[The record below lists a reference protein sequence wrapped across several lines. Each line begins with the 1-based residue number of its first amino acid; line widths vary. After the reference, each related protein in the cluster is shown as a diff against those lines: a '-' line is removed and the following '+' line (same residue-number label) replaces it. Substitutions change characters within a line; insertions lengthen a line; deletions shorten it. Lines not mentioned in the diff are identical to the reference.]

1 MKNVY
6 TVIFCLFGFFIALTA
21 NGQDD
26 QKRSIRLIFAGDVMG
41 HSGQIVSAE
50 VKTGELYDYTPCFQ
64 YVKPLVSDADL
75 AIANLELTLPGK
87 PPYTGYP
94 QFKSPNELALALKD
108 AGFDLLVT
116 ANNHSNDSYASGLI
130 NTLDVLDGYHFLHT
144 GTFRNSD
151 ERLMY
156 YPLLVYKNDFRI
168 AFLNYTY
175 GTNGIPTRE
184 PTIVNLIDVA
194 QMEKDL
200 AEAKSLKPD
209 AIIVIM
215 HWGLE
220 YQLQQSTEQDF
231 LTQKLFDGGADFII
245 GAHPHV
251 VQPIKE
257 VELERDGKKKKGL
270 VVYSMGNYIS
280 SQTKTNTD
288 GGIMVEL
295 TLEKDLS
302 SKETILKEHTFIPIW
317 RYIRTLEN
325 GKKEYLI
332 LTDNELEKPGLLT
345 PDAKLKMES
354 YFKRLRNHLANSDG
368 IEKPISTESVDVK

>member
-1 MKNVY
+1 LKNVY
-6 TVIFCLFGFFIALTA
+6 SLVFYLLGIFSAFTA

-41 HSGQIVSAE
+41 HSGQIESAE
-50 VKTGELYDYTPCFQ
+50 IKSGELYDYTPCFQ
-64 YVKPLVSDADL
+64 FVKPLVTDADL

-87 PPYTGYP
+87 PPFTGYP

-130 NTLDVLDGYHFLHT
+130 NTLDVLDSYHFLHT
-144 GTFRNSD
+144 GTFRNTD

-184 PTIVNLIDVA
+184 PTLVNLIDVD

-200 AEAKSLKPD
+200 AEAKALKPD
-209 AIIVIM
+209 AIIVVM

-220 YQLQQSTEQDF
+220 YQLQESSEQDF
-231 LTQKLFDGGADFII
+231 LAQKLFDAGADFII

-257 VELERDGKKKKGL
+257 VELEREGQKRTGL
-270 VVYSMGNYIS
+270 VVYSLGNYIS
-280 SQTKTNTD
+280 GQTKTNTD

-302 SKETILKEHTFIPIW
+302 SKETILKEHSFIPVW

-325 GKKEYLI
+325 GKKEFLI
-332 LTDNELEKPGLLT
+332 LTEKELDHPGLLNS
-345 PDAKLKMES
+345 DARLKMES

-368 IEKPISTESVDVK
+368 NEKPIATESVDVK